1 MQNQNSQPVII
12 LSDDEDDYED
22 DPRES
27 LRKLAR
33 LLKNDKYPDL
43 SQLLQGANIK
53 TAKSLMLEA
62 LNNDFALH
70 PNKRVALLK
79 ITTADLSDDPQER
92 TLNTREKLAKGVP
105 LDNAHAIA
113 PTQRPPSSVLDRL
126 PVEILRMMFLDM
138 DLQSLTILRSL
149 GSRFRAVI
157 DGLPEYAAIVRHAES
172 TFRAILATEMGDY
185 LSLRKMMHILQDRV
199 CHMCDDFGERL
210 YLP

>member
-1 MQNQNSQPVII
+1 MQNQNKQPVII

-43 SQLLQGANIK
+43 SRLLQGADIK

-92 TLNTREKLAKGVP
+92 TLNTREKLARGVP
-105 LDNAHAIA
+105 LSHLLND
-113 PTQRPPSSVLDRL
+113 L
-126 PVEILRMMFLDM
+126 LRRCLIDC
-138 DLQSLTILRSL
+138 RW
-149 GSRFRAVI
+149 RFS
-157 DGLPEYAAIVRHAES
+157 E
-172 TFRAILATEMGDY
+172 
-185 LSLRKMMHILQDRV
+185 
-199 CHMCDDFGERL
+199 
-210 YLP
+210 